1 MYLQC
6 NVCEPAPQIMTTPLD
21 FDHQMLTMIYKVI
34 CKVSDNKTIK
44 IPYAAAVIKEDSES
58 DGCYQIVIR
67 SRLDTKLD
75 PECYAPRIA
84 AHMIT

>member
-1 MYLQC
+1 MNASTIQL
-6 NVCEPAPQIMTTPLD
+6 V
-21 FDHQMLTMIYKVI
+21 
-34 CKVSDNKTIK
+34 KVSDNRTIK
-44 IPYAAAVIKEDSES
+44 IPCAAAVIRLDSES

-67 SRLDTKLD
+67 HRLDTKLD